1 MATPGPA
8 APSGAKVPPS
18 PSSTGRPTG
27 TSRGLLVVV
36 VAVVVVAA
44 AFLGAVASGWLSSST
59 SSSGTSAPTSY
70 ASAESIA
77 SGTAAQVYPGPW
89 SLYAVIGADDRQAYT
104 NSSFGGS
111 SGCRVTGGTD
121 VLSIPATTGNY
132 SSGDLSA
139 WIFAYVSTTNDAQ
152 LAIEVTG
159 THATELGVAS
169 GASCGSPLSALLPVP
184 TGVLD
189 STQVAKILL
198 GDSEVEAFLH
208 NYTSANATYT
218 LLNPRGGN
226 VGASWGV
233 EYTVCGLNVL
243 GVPQSPSGTRGGI
256 VQATVNA
263 TTGVISSVAYQASFP
278 CAGSGSGPTEIPL
291 GTAFAA
297 GNPVRS
303 VCPTGDTYALEG
315 CTAGDYTYTLTVE
328 TSTLNLSSVLFEVTT
343 SNGGVYS
350 ISTEGGFSIVNI
362 SGLVVAQSSPSTEL
376 AMLAPWS
383 TYNPPASSGTPL
395 TSLDTIE
402 IDMGTA
408 NPAGD
413 DLYFIAAGTGN
424 YSGTTAPLALP

>member
-1 MATPGPA
+1 MATPGPT
-8 APSGAKVPPS
+8 APAGATAPPS
-18 PSSTGRPTG
+18 PPSAGRPTG
-27 TSRGLLVVV
+27 TSRGVLVVV
-36 VAVVVVAA
+36 VAVVVVVAA
-44 AFLGAVASGWLSSST
+44 LLGAVASGWLSFST
-59 SSSGTSAPTSY
+59 SGTGTGASTSY

-77 SGTAAQVYPGPW
+77 SSTAAQVYPGPW

-104 NSSFGGS
+104 NSSLGAS
-111 SGCRVTGGTD
+111 SGCKVTGGTD
-121 VLSIPATTGNY
+121 VLSLPATSGNY
-132 SSGDLSA
+132 SDGDLSA

-159 THATELGVAS
+159 SHATELGVAR
-169 GASCGSPLSALLPVP
+169 GASCGSPSALLPVP
-184 TGVLD
+184 TGALD

-208 NYTSANATYT
+208 DYTSANASYT

-278 CAGSGSGPTEIPL
+278 CAGSGSQPTEIPL

-297 GNPVRS
+297 GNPVGS
-303 VCPTGDTYALEG
+303 LCPTGDTYALEG

-328 TSTLNLSSVLFEVTT
+328 ASTLNLSSVLFEVTT

-350 ISTEGGFSIVNI
+350 ISTEGGFSIVNVI
-362 SGLVVAQSSPSTEL
+362 GLVVAQSSPSTEL
-376 AMLAPWS
+376 EMLAPWS

-413 DLYFIAAGTGN
+413 NLYFIAAGTGN